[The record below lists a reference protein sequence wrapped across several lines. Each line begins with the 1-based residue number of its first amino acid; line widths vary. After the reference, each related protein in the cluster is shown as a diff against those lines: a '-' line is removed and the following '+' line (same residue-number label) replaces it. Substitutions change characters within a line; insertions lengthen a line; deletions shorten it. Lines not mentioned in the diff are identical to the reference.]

1 MTITDITIKR
11 YDSTYK
17 SDWDEF
23 LNLSE
28 NATFLFKR
36 NFMDY
41 HQDRFDD
48 FSLMIYDTDDL
59 VAVFPANHKD
69 HLLYSHQGLTYG
81 GLVYLSD
88 LDINSVKKINKAL
101 VDYLSKEGITL
112 MTIKTMLKI
121 YQSEVLNQVEGF
133 ENVELIASHMVL
145 AIDYNSDFKIH
156 KTKIKRYKKLNSNG
170 LTIREGEA
178 EFDVFWNT
186 ILVPRLK
193 EKHNSKPVHSLSEIK
208 YLREQ
213 FKKEILQYNV
223 YRDDEVLAGI
233 TIFNKGNVV
242 KSQYGI
248 ATAEGE
254 RLNALDMLFVYL
266 IYKYRDEGKQYFSMG
281 TVSNDSQLGY
291 SSGMLKQKQEFG
303 CDTYFQEIMKVTI
316 ND

>member
-112 MTIKTMLKI
+112 MTIKTMPKI

-303 CDTYFQEIMKVTI
+303 CDTCFQEIMKVTI